1 MRRSDLQ
8 LVPAID
14 DEPTSMD
21 LAEIVLAKS
30 ETSASVL
37 RVFPQSDDDV
47 TPDDAA

>member
-14 DEPTSMD
+14 DETASVD
-21 LAEIVLAKS
+21 LAEILIANG
-30 ETSASVL
+30 EAPFPVL
-37 RVFPQSDDDV
+37 RVVPPSDEDL